1 MADPV
6 TGTEPESG
14 SGTASGTEPESG
26 SRSASGTGAA
36 SGSGSEPESAS
47 GTGTASASGSRSA
60 SGAGTTSGSGSE
72 PESGSRSASGT
83 GAGSGTASR
92 AVSAQAPVAVRHV
105 EEAMGTVFSFDV
117 RGGKPAAVRAA
128 LAEAV
133 AGLHRADEVFS
144 TYRDGS
150 EISRLARGELTVEAC
165 APEVAEVLELA
176 AEAERVSDGWFSTRY
191 GGRLDPTGIVKG
203 WAVERA
209 ARRIS
214 AVVAGASGVSVNGG
228 GDVQLLGTPG
238 AARPWRVG
246 VSDPLRPGG
255 LAAVVS
261 AAGAAELAV
270 ATSGSAERGAH
281 VVDPR
286 TGRSAVT
293 DLLSVTVV
301 APRLTWADCWATAAF
316 AMGARDGLRWLESLP
331 GVEGLLITAGDE
343 VRCTGGL
350 AAWLG

>member
-6 TGTEPESG
+6 TGTGTEPE
-14 SGTASGTEPESG
+14 SGTASGTGTEPESG
-26 SRSASGTGAA
+26 TGSASGSGSGSKGTSGAGSGPRGASGAGAEPESRSASGAA
-36 SGSGSEPESAS
+36 SGSGSK
-47 GTGTASASGSRSA
+47 GA
-60 SGAGTTSGSGSE
+60 SGA
-72 PESGSRSASGT
+72 
-83 GAGSGTASR
+83 ASR
-92 AVSAQAPVAVRHV
+92 AGAAQTPVAVRHV

-281 VVDPR
+281 VVDPG

>member
-1 MADPV
+1 
-6 TGTEPESG
+6 
-14 SGTASGTEPESG
+14 
-26 SRSASGTGAA
+26 
-36 SGSGSEPESAS
+36 
-47 GTGTASASGSRSA
+47 
-60 SGAGTTSGSGSE
+60 
-72 PESGSRSASGT
+72 
-83 GAGSGTASR
+83 
-92 AVSAQAPVAVRHV
+92 
-105 EEAMGTVFSFDV
+105 MGTVFSFDV
-117 RGGKPAAVRAA
+117 RGGEPTAVRAA
-128 LAEAV
+128 LDEAV

-144 TYRDGS
+144 TYRDDS
-150 EISRLARGELTVEAC
+150 QLSRLARDEVTVDAC

-191 GGRLDPTGIVKG
+191 QGRLDPTGIVKG

-209 ARRIS
+209 ARRI
-214 AVVAGASGVSVNGG
+214 AAAGATGVSLNGG
-228 GDVQLLGTPG
+228 GDVQLLGSPG
-238 AARPWRVG
+238 ARRPWRVG

-316 AMGARDGLRWLESLP
+316 AMGSREGLGWLESLP

>member
-1 MADPV
+1 
-6 TGTEPESG
+6 
-14 SGTASGTEPESG
+14 
-26 SRSASGTGAA
+26 
-36 SGSGSEPESAS
+36 
-47 GTGTASASGSRSA
+47 
-60 SGAGTTSGSGSE
+60 
-72 PESGSRSASGT
+72 
-83 GAGSGTASR
+83 
-92 AVSAQAPVAVRHV
+92 
-105 EEAMGTVFSFDV
+105 MGTVFSFDA
-117 RGGKPAAVRAA
+117 RGGEPAAVRAA
-128 LAEAV
+128 LDEAV

-176 AEAERVSDGWFSTRY
+176 AEAERVSGGWFSTRY
-191 GGRLDPTGIVKG
+191 QGRLDPTGIVKG

-209 ARRIS
+209 ARRI
-214 AVVAGASGVSVNGG
+214 AAAGATGVSVNGG
-228 GDVQLLGTPG
+228 GDVQLLGAPG
-238 AARPWRVG
+238 ARRPWRVG

-261 AAGAAELAV
+261 ASGADELAV

-316 AMGARDGLRWLESLP
+316 AMGSREGLRWLESLE
-331 GVEGLLITAGDE
+331 GVEGLLVTAGDE
-343 VRCTGGL
+343 VRCTEGL
-350 AAWLG
+350 AGWLG